1 MNKAKYIF
9 ILVLCAVIGSGT
21 GYLQSKYDIFNTY
34 ANEYTQYSS
43 SKDMI
48 EQTSHPPIKEPES
61 NNKVTKN
68 VDKSGKMKVS
78 AYPETYVYP
87 DTLQYSVENGKITGS
102 IKINTMQYDTT
113 MDFEIY
119 LKSGIM
125 KTSEKGSANWLETNP
140 IRPMG
145 SEPRYYIAKY
155 VVDVMMNNNS
165 HVLDN
170 TYKLMVK
177 RY

>member
-1 MNKAKYIF
+1 MNKKYIIVL
-9 ILVLCAVIGSGT
+9 ILCSLIGAGT

-34 ANEYTQYSS
+34 ATSYTEYSS
-43 SKDMI
+43 SKDME
-48 EQTSHPPIKEPES
+48 EQMFHPPVKESEG
-61 NNKVTKN
+61 NQKVTKN

-87 DTLQYSVENGKITGS
+87 DTLEYKTTNEKVVGS
-102 IKINTMQYDTT
+102 IKINTMDYDSV

-119 LKSGIM
+119 LKTGIV
-125 KTSEKGSANWLETNP
+125 KTSEQGSANWNETNP

-145 SEPRYYIAKY
+145 SEPRYYVAKY
-155 VVDVMMNNNS
+155 IVDVMRNNNS
-165 HVLDN
+165 HILDN
-170 TYKLMVK
+170 TYNLMVK